1 MSIIGFFEALDFIMF
16 PYTRSNQKCLDDELN
31 ELVTEHGD
39 PPPHELKDVKTFE
52 SLDYDLRT
60 NTTGTAEM

>member
-1 MSIIGFFEALDFIMF
+1 MF